1 MNNKTTIQKLILE
14 ILASGN
20 IEVKRTKR
28 NEVVGLFKESKLV
41 SHTPV
46 AIKLNTALELRE
58 VIDNFI
64 THDNTSSKESLKN
77 MYSFISQLLPDEVK
91 LIEEV

>member
-1 MNNKTTIQKLILE
+1 MNDKAIIQKLILE
-14 ILASGN
+14 ILTSN
-20 IEVKRTKR
+20 SIEVKRTKQ
-28 NEVVGLFKESKLV
+28 NEVVGLFKDSKLV

-46 AIKLNTALELRE
+46 AIKLNAALGLRE

-64 THDNTSSKESLKN
+64 THDSPSTKDALQN

-91 LIEEV
+91 VEEKV